1 MMVEVV
7 GQVSPACSSV
17 SCRQGV
23 SGGGEALSHL
33 SELKK
38 KEKAKEKTAKKL
50 KEKKVKRAK
59 EKKGVKEEEKEKKK
73 GYKWKKKKKK

>member
-1 MMVEVV
+1 MMVVVVV

-17 SCRQGV
+17 SCSQGV

-38 KEKAKEKTAKKL
+38 KEKV
-50 KEKKVKRAK
+50 KEKKAK
-59 EKKGVKEEEKEKKK
+59 S
-73 GYKWKKKKKK
+73 